1 MTSRG
6 DRFASLV
13 DRGLPALCLVIVAAL
28 QITLAHRAGLSPW
41 KGGGFGMFAAIDSP
55 GMRVLTVV
63 GIDSAGVEHRISTS
77 EGMNSKRTLT
87 LRSYPDAV
95 ALRELAGEL
104 LDSEF
109 VSVGSRMALAFEQI
123 RVGSAG
129 EPLDLPF
136 ELGQRDWYRARRPD
150 DPHMLADQV
159 RRFETIRVQVWRLRF
174 DAARLRVWMEPL
186 LSPIEVRRP
195 S

>member
-1 MTSRG
+1 MTLRG
-6 DRFASLV
+6 DRLASLV
-13 DRGLPALCLVIVAAL
+13 DQGLPALCLLIVAAL

-63 GIDSAGVEHRISTS
+63 GIDSAGAEHRISTS
-77 EGMNSKRTLT
+77 DGMNSKRTLT

-104 LDSEF
+104 LDSDF
-109 VSVGSRMALAFEQI
+109 VSVGSRVALAFEQI
-123 RVGSAG
+123 RVGSTG

-136 ELGQRDWYRARRPD
+136 EPGQRDWYRARRPD

-159 RRFETIRVQVWRLRF
+159 RRFETIRVQIWRLRF

-186 LSPIEVRRP
+186 LSPIEVNKP